1 MWPSFPI
8 VMAGLLVLAISPRP
22 TATQFTASVN
32 PIPPA
37 ALELTYKADQNKWL
51 FVDQYA
57 MPYERMMVQ
66 LCVSRD
72 AAHCSLA
79 SEHVTDTCARLA
91 TLLSSPAWQA
101 VDATPDPCLNLSRV
115 EAFMRSEGPNS
126 LSIENNL
133 AALRAFDLSP
143 PSNSSDGKVVLRVRF
158 VYVQTLGAVSAHVH
172 ASAYEIVM
180 RPLQDTPESVVV
192 QTECGA
198 RGLRSPHS
206 RLAPSLGGSVLEVVV
221 LNNTG
226 TSVRVCV
233 WQCVLPYLKMPWNAP
248 AFPANTST
256 ARQGS
261 CTRAPVSFS
270 TVALSIPLINMT
282 ALTFDAS
289 RDMLLGV
296 DRFAESIAAS
306 LLAQFGP
313 VRVLVSLRGSTYNAR
328 QVQEVLDWTRRFRQN
343 QAFDVVLSVNADF
356 TLKNAP
362 GVTRRL
368 LQQSGI
374 GDSFLDIVLVA
385 ATNLQTSCCL
395 ADIAKNIPK
404 AFEASSFDFGT
415 QTVALGEAQVESSA
429 SITERRRM
437 EEATPEQV
445 TRRAGNNNMSIWLP
459 IVLVL
464 IVAVACL
471 LQPK

>member
-1 MWPSFPI
+1 
-8 VMAGLLVLAISPRP
+8 
-22 TATQFTASVN
+22 
-32 PIPPA
+32 
-37 ALELTYKADQNKWL
+37 
-51 FVDQYA
+51 
-57 MPYERMMVQ
+57 
-66 LCVSRD
+66 
-72 AAHCSLA
+72 
-79 SEHVTDTCARLA
+79 
-91 TLLSSPAWQA
+91 
-101 VDATPDPCLNLSRV
+101 
-115 EAFMRSEGPNS
+115 
-126 LSIENNL
+126 
-133 AALRAFDLSP
+133 
-143 PSNSSDGKVVLRVRF
+143 
-158 VYVQTLGAVSAHVH
+158 
-172 ASAYEIVM
+172 
-180 RPLQDTPESVVV
+180 
-192 QTECGA
+192 
-198 RGLRSPHS
+198 
-206 RLAPSLGGSVLEVVV
+206 
-221 LNNTG
+221 
-226 TSVRVCV
+226 
-233 WQCVLPYLKMPWNAP
+233 
-248 AFPANTST
+248 
-256 ARQGS
+256 
-261 CTRAPVSFS
+261 
-270 TVALSIPLINMT
+270 MT

-368 LQQSGI
+368 LQQSAI